1 MRFDEEELMPGMV
14 ADLSVEELQAVI
26 RSTVEEVI
34 EDRLE
39 DLQALSST
47 AYLRSVAE
55 AREDYKAGRVVSLDE
70 IMNG

>member
-1 MRFDEEELMPGMV
+1 MRFDEEDLMPGVV

-26 RSTVEEVI
+26 RSTVEDVL

-39 DLQALSST
+39 DLQALSSA

-55 AREDYKAGRVVSLDE
+55 AREVYKAGRVVSLDE